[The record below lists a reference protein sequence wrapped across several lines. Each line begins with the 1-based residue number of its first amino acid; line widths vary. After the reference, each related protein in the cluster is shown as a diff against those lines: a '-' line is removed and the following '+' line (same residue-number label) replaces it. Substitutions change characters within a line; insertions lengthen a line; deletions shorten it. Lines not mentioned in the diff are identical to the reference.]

1 MAQKYFNKIK
11 ASPNDYLNEYTK
23 NLDNFDKWYSEVF
36 KSNLFEAHHIIPK
49 QVLENVNLKKILD
62 WARKNN
68 KSWDFGGLDNGIMLQ
83 KRKKNIRGEI
93 VGDHANHPN
102 YNTII
107 NDKITN
113 EIFDASDL
121 EGSFKELIEFTNDL
135 KRKINKDV
143 IEGNSIVNDLIIN

>member
-1 MAQKYFNKIK
+1 M
-11 ASPNDYLNEYTK
+11 
-23 NLDNFDKWYSEVF
+23 
-36 KSNLFEAHHIIPK
+36 
-49 QVLENVNLKKILD
+49 ENANLKKILD

-68 KSWDFGGLDNGIMLQ
+68 KSWDFGGLDNGVMLQ
-83 KRKKNIRGEI
+83 KRKKNISGEI

-102 YNTII
+102 YNAII